1 MVLGTQPVTN
11 IVQVHPGDQESYGLM
26 QGQDWLGDQTE
37 MLALLQ
43 AIM

>member
-1 MVLGTQPVTN
+1 
-11 IVQVHPGDQESYGLM
+11 VHPGDQESYGLM